1 MSVSGPSHKRFPTI
15 PEGKK
20 RPQNPPPSSQKL
32 PEGSD
37 RVIVQQT
44 NHEEATKRFI
54 DSDYIFHGALT
65 RLPEDLKEEDMKS
78 YCLAMQNLRRAYDE
92 IVHSLS
98 LEGKQ
103 ALAATLNKATK
114 MMNSKIAESDK
125 LTALLA
131 GVISAFNPS
140 DSNFKHQVLNSDLPS
155 FERINQLRSAFYKVL
170 DLTVSSKK
178 RETAQNIMDNFYKL
192 PLTKLPG
199 LQSLKLLADRKD
211 DVFSKLVVILPDLF
225 KQIEDKDLKDTV
237 LLISLKGILKSAKQ
251 LPSRFTS
258 TLNLDS
264 SGQPF
269 KKINAYREHL
279 VNLLITNKPKT
290 DREKI
295 IELLKADYPKKVKPN

>member
-1 MSVSGPSHKRFPTI
+1 MSVSGPLHNRFPTI
-15 PEGKK
+15 PEGTK
-20 RPQNPPPSSQKL
+20 RPQNPPPSSLKKL
-32 PEGSD
+32 PKGSD
-37 RVIVQQT
+37 LQQT
-44 NHEEATKRFI
+44 NHEEATKRYI
-54 DSDYIFHGALT
+54 DPDYIFHGALT
-65 RLPEDLKEEDMKS
+65 RLPEDLKEEEDMES
-78 YCLAMQNLRRAYDE
+78 YYLAMQNLRRAYDE

-103 ALAATLNKATK
+103 ALTATLNKATK

-178 RETAQNIMDNFYKL
+178 RETAQNIMDNFYKP

-269 KKINAYREHL
+269 KKINAYREYL